1 MRMMQEAF
9 SAAQAMVTGMVS
21 FNAIRNRVD
30 AGKLEHEEEKL
41 EEEDS
46 QKKEEETERQTEVAG
61 EEEEEETGIVE
72 ETELRDAGIEKV
84 EVATIPRKEDALKK
98 GRLVVNKWKLVEKL
112 GEGGFGVVWSAKRS
126 EKKKKRGAAKKEGL
140 VALKVGIISS
150 LHRFDACPCWRQV

>member
-1 MRMMQEAF
+1 
-9 SAAQAMVTGMVS
+9 MVTGMVS
-21 FNAIRNRVD
+21 FNAICNRVD

-46 QKKEEETERQTEVAG
+46 QKKEEEKERQTEVAG
-61 EEEEEETGIVE
+61 EEEEEEETGIVE
-72 ETELRDAGIEKV
+72 ETELRDAGIGKV
-84 EVATIPRKEDALKK
+84 EVATISRKEDALKE

-112 GEGGFGVVWSAKRS
+112 GEGGFGVVWSAKRL
-126 EKKKKRGAAKKEGL
+126 EKKKRGAAKKEGL